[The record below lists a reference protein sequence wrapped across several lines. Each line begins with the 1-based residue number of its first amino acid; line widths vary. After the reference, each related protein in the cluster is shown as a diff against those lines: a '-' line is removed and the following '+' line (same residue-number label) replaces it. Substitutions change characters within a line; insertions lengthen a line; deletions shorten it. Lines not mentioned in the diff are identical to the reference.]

1 MSTLALSSHSQP
13 SILAPLAAHGRSL
26 SFRLKPEAD
35 PRAALS
41 RLAREWQPAWGV
53 VGLGA
58 PLVAALGRSL
68 PGLHPFPAL
77 AGPGVSVPSTQQ
89 ALWVLLLGEAPSPL
103 FDRAQALHGWLAE
116 AFDLVDGQ
124 DTFQYAGG
132 RDLTGYE
139 DGTENPQD
147 EAAVAAALVPEGA
160 LAGSSYVAVQR
171 WSHDLAHFRSHSPAE
186 RDDLIGRR
194 QADNEELEDAPES
207 AHVKRS
213 AQESYSPEAF
223 MVRRSMPWAT
233 AREQGLEFIAY
244 GHSLA
249 AFEQVLTRMVGLED
263 GVVDGLFRFSRPV
276 TGGYYWCPPLAGAR
290 LDLSAVL

>member
-13 SILAPLAAHGRSL
+13 PILAPLAAHGRSL

-58 PLVAALGRSL
+58 PLVAALGHSL
-68 PGLHPFPAL
+68 PGLRPFPAL
-77 AGPGVSVPSTQQ
+77 AGAGVTVPSTQQ
-89 ALWVLLLGEAPSPL
+89 ALWVLLLGEERSAL
-103 FDRAQALHGWLAE
+103 FDRAQALQTWLAGTFE
-116 AFDLVDGQ
+116 LEDGL

-139 DGTENPQD
+139 DGTENPKE

-244 GHSLA
+244 GHSLE

-263 GVVDGLFRFSRPV
+263 GVVDGLFSFSRPV

>member
-1 MSTLALSSHSQP
+1 MSNVALSPHSQP
-13 SILAPLAAHGRSL
+13 YILAPLAAHGRSL
-26 SFRLKPEAD
+26 SFRLKAEAD

-41 RLAREWQPAWGV
+41 RLAREWRPAWGV

-68 PGLHPFPAL
+68 PGLRPFPAL
-77 AGPGVSVPSTQQ
+77 AGAGVTVPSTQQ
-89 ALWVLLLGEAPSPL
+89 ALWVLLLGEERSAL
-103 FDRAQALHGWLAE
+103 FDRAQALQTWLAGTFE
-116 AFDLVDGQ
+116 LEDGL

-139 DGTENPQD
+139 DGTENPKE

-160 LAGSSYVAVQR
+160 LAASSYVAVQR
-171 WSHDLAHFRSHSPAE
+171 WSHDLVHFQSHSAPE
-186 RDDLIGRR
+186 RDNLIGRR
-194 QADNEELEDAPES
+194 QEDNEELEDAPES

-244 GHSLA
+244 GHSLE

-276 TGGYYWCPPLAGAR
+276 TGGYYWCPPLVGEG